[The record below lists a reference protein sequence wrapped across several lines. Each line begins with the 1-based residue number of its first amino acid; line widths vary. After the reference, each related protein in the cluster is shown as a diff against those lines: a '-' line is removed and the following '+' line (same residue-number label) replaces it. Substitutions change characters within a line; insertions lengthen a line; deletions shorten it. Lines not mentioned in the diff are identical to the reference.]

1 MHNPYIK
8 EISLPRRDL
17 SILQNAELSG
27 LDSWRPV
34 RRQDRTSGL
43 AIKPSCPRKT
53 GSAALLYTAGS
64 ILLLQILAR
73 KILIYAIRRDCP
85 RGGTRRDALPVLKP
99 TYSICCIL
107 ADFLSVPR
115 RGEPLT
121 TSLLSCACTYI
132 VLYSH
137 TASCLPDIYRYFSL
151 LSHVLTSCLP
161 ATNTARC

>member
-1 MHNPYIK
+1 MNLSMHNPYIK

-43 AIKPSCPRKT
+43 AIKHSCPRNRK

-121 TSLLSCACTYI
+121 TSLLS
-132 VLYSH
+132 
-137 TASCLPDIYRYFSL
+137 
-151 LSHVLTSCLP
+151 
-161 ATNTARC
+161 